1 MFLQGYLRDKG
12 SEHRQVLEVVEM
24 MLEFMPSDRMRL
36 KDAMKHPF
44 FRAVKKQ
51 YPNRYPEY
59 TPTPDRESSSK
70 SRRSSRLME
79 EIKEKPETDNMETDQ
94 SEDAKSSA
102 ACAVSCGKED
112 IVSQLSIDEKD
123 VDDVRMEHILKDEE
137 ARSKF
142 ENERD
147 PLRKGINLPALEEEK
162 SQSEPK
168 HAEKLKLPRVYD
180 DQDKPKSEEHKGMD
194 VFDTEMNLLNMKL
207 RHIKEEFKM
216 EHPDAKLTP
225 QRKEGDDKK
234 EEDESAPDKKKSKE
248 EKPEF
253 HKLSDAAL
261 VEANL
266 TPSQLVRQWLHA
278 PVPGTKSDKSP
289 QGSISPA
296 PPRKDL
302 ARVKSSSSPTSS
314 KTDDE
319 PNATNPD
326 DTPGSRRR
334 HRKDRQE
341 AVATNDSFENEENM
355 DLNARLEARRAAR
368 QLKTSQDASLTSSV
382 DESEAG
388 STGENRE
395 QRLAARRL
403 RRNKKVDVVEQPP
416 EPKKQEISM
425 RSIFDFF
432 KKSSPENI
440 KIYPDLFN
448 HYDNTDKSS
457 LVENSISDEAAMSA
471 QCQNNCDNANEIDM
485 ESNSR
490 MDDAPE
496 TVDVTVDLTRKD
508 SNNEEDVYYN
518 AVDELKVTEGNDS
531 KATEDKNC
539 EENDFKLIEDNESKM
554 AEENDNCVTAN
565 ASFMCVPTQS
575 IVFPGNLPD
584 VESENS

>member
-1 MFLQGYLRDKG
+1 
-12 SEHRQVLEVVEM
+12 
-24 MLEFMPSDRMRL
+24 
-36 KDAMKHPF
+36 
-44 FRAVKKQ
+44 
-51 YPNRYPEY
+51 
-59 TPTPDRESSSK
+59 
-70 SRRSSRLME
+70 
-79 EIKEKPETDNMETDQ
+79 
-94 SEDAKSSA
+94 
-102 ACAVSCGKED
+102 
-112 IVSQLSIDEKD
+112 
-123 VDDVRMEHILKDEE
+123 
-137 ARSKF
+137 
-142 ENERD
+142 
-147 PLRKGINLPALEEEK
+147 
-162 SQSEPK
+162 
-168 HAEKLKLPRVYD
+168 
-180 DQDKPKSEEHKGMD
+180 
-194 VFDTEMNLLNMKL
+194 
-207 RHIKEEFKM
+207 
-216 EHPDAKLTP
+216 
-225 QRKEGDDKK
+225 
-234 EEDESAPDKKKSKE
+234 
-248 EKPEF
+248 
-253 HKLSDAAL
+253 
-261 VEANL
+261 
-266 TPSQLVRQWLHA
+266 
-278 PVPGTKSDKSP
+278 
-289 QGSISPA
+289 
-296 PPRKDL
+296 
-302 ARVKSSSSPTSS
+302 
-314 KTDDE
+314 
-319 PNATNPD
+319 
-326 DTPGSRRR
+326 
-334 HRKDRQE
+334 
-341 AVATNDSFENEENM
+341 M

-575 IVFPGNLPD
+575 IVFPGSLPD